1 MTALTFKVQ
10 TWGDDLRI
18 PCLTEPSET
27 SSLLTELEPLLR
39 MSIPFQSKH
48 LPALKRDTWFVL
60 RRPADKS
67 RSGLLVL
74 WPARQACVYISG
86 EPVSQKRPSPRVAL
100 LRLRVD
106 PQFLAAGTGL
116 TVFAAT
122 LSGVSRTLTI
132 EDTLV
137 WKGRAAAT
145 DPFRKRWSMAAQWID
160 HYCILDPRLLA
171 GLQIEM
177 APWGPLASIKP
188 EGVWELQSD
197 QLDQR
202 RFLWIH
208 HESAEPL
215 VASPLPLIETT
226 TPAHAAP
233 TLEVVGPLIAIATR
247 EAGPEQWALASAD
260 GLPLGRALIRTLT
273 VSDQLRS
280 NKNTVRVEV
289 TWNSTFQKWEV
300 KGLTEG
306 AAVHST
312 KFAASK

>member
-10 TWGDDLRI
+10 TWSDDLRI
-18 PCLTEPSET
+18 PCLTEYAET
-27 SSLLTELEPLLR
+27 SSLLTEVEPLLR

-67 RSGLLVL
+67 RSGLLIV

-116 TVFAAT
+116 TIFAAT
-122 LSGVSRTLTI
+122 LSGVARTLTI

-137 WKGRAAAT
+137 WKGRSVFGV
-145 DPFRKRWSMAAQWID
+145 DPFRKRWSMATQWID
-160 HYCILDPRLLA
+160 HYCILDPRILA

-177 APWGPLASIKP
+177 APWGPLASLKP
-188 EGVWELQSD
+188 EGVWELQSNEP
-197 QLDQR
+197 DQR

-208 HESAEPL
+208 RESTEPL
-215 VASPLPLIETT
+215 APVEKP
-226 TPAHAAP
+226 PAVISSVP
-233 TLEVVGPLIAIATR
+233 TLEVVGPLIAVATR
-247 EAGPEQWALASAD
+247 DAGPEQWSLASAD
-260 GLPLGRALIRTLT
+260 GVGLGRALIRTLT

-280 NKNTVRVEV
+280 RQNTVRVEV
-289 TWNSTFQKWEV
+289 AWNPTFQKWEV
-300 KGLTEG
+300 KGLSEEV
-306 AAVHST
+306 ASHST